1 MAKKAGKV
9 LRLFERIC
17 VQLIFLLSAL
27 LILFLGIR
35 AAGSTIAF
43 ARSERIEII
52 NNLVE
57 GLSEGNRIANQS
69 KKLQTVVYR
78 YLEAYV
84 RALAGFEFVPR
95 NDFTVLTQIIN
106 SLPDQTQVLSF
117 VYHGRDLTI
126 RTAQPSPEQVIEM
139 VDRLE
144 QHLRIPEEFE
154 NVVYSYYID
163 VDQQCIAEI
172 TLIARRYD
180 ETNLV
185 EELQKEFLPEAM
197 QAGRT

>member
-1 MAKKAGKV
+1 M
-9 LRLFERIC
+9 
-17 VQLIFLLSAL
+17 LSAF

-35 AAGSTIAF
+35 AAGSTIDF
-43 ARSERIEII
+43 AQSERIEII

-57 GLSEGNRIANQS
+57 GLSEGDRIANQS

-78 YLEAYV
+78 YLEAFV
-84 RALAGFEFVPR
+84 RAVAGFEFVPR

-126 RTAQPSPEQVIEM
+126 RTAQPLPAQVMEM
-139 VDRLE
+139 AERLE
-144 QHLRIPEEFE
+144 ENLRIPEEFE

-163 VDQQCIAEI
+163 EDQQCIAQI
-172 TLIARRYD
+172 TLVARRYD

-197 QAGRT
+197 QPDGA

>member
-1 MAKKAGKV
+1 MAKKDGKA

-17 VQLIFLLSAL
+17 VQLIFLLSAF

-35 AAGSTIAF
+35 AAGSTIDF
-43 ARSERIEII
+43 AQSERIEII

-57 GLSEGNRIANQS
+57 GLSEGDRIANQS

-78 YLEAYV
+78 YLEAFV
-84 RALAGFEFVPR
+84 RAVAGFEFVPR

-126 RTAQPSPEQVIEM
+126 RTAQPSPSQVMEM
-139 VDRLE
+139 AERLE
-144 QHLRIPEEFE
+144 ENLRIPEEFE
-154 NVVYSYYID
+154 NVVLS
-163 VDQQCIAEI
+163 
-172 TLIARRYD
+172 LIHI
-180 ETNLV
+180 
-185 EELQKEFLPEAM
+185 
-197 QAGRT
+197 